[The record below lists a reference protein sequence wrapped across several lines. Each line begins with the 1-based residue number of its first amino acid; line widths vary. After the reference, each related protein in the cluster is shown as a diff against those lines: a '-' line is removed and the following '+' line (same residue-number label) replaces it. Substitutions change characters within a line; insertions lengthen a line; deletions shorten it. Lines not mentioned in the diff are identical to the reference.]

1 MQPFQITMPS
11 LRAKRR
17 VLQMQQQAQEER
29 VSLIDALG
37 KPTPEPSNRHA
48 SNNKLPVHEP
58 WTMRRLMRYLSLTA
72 VSAMVT
78 FFLLGRESKALHW
91 QQFHHLLEPQLKTDQ
106 SQRCYVST
114 HEDTFLNS

>member
-1 MQPFQITMPS
+1 MPS

-17 VLQMQQQAQEER
+17 VQQMQQQALEER

-37 KPTPEPSNRHA
+37 KPTPEPTSRR
-48 SNNKLPVHEP
+48 STSSKLPVQEP

-91 QQFHHLLEPQLKTDQ
+91 QQFNQLLEPQLKTVQ
-106 SQRCYVST
+106 SQRCYVSIRT
-114 HEDTFLNS
+114 MSHV